1 MLIRSQDKR
10 TLTNFMQLTDLNI
23 NKNQNYSM
31 YCVMAYYP
39 HTIGDDYASM
49 TLGKYSTE
57 EQALEVLN
65 EIQNIYQYAMNYKY
79 GGAGA
84 HHAKFVYEMPQ
95 DRGFY

>member
-10 TLTNFMQLTDLNI
+10 TLTNFMQLTDLTI
-23 NKNQNYSM
+23 NKNQNYST

-65 EIQNIYQYAMNYKY
+65 EIQYIYQYAMNYKY
-79 GGAGA
+79 VGAGA

-95 DRGFY
+95 DRVF